1 MHQYIQ
7 AVQDT
12 VPFGGVLP
20 VVVDQLRDGVGPVVE
35 LPVDRREDPVLTWL
49 VRFPRTA
56 VVFVEVPAVA
66 RPMVPIWICASS
78 IAPVMTPRFARIC
91 P

>member
-1 MHQYIQ
+1 LHQCIQ

-12 VPFGGVLP
+12 VPFGGVLL
-20 VVVDQLRDGVGPVVE
+20 VVVDQLRDGVGQVVE

-66 RPMVPIWICASS
+66 RPMVPTA
-78 IAPVMTPRFARIC
+78 TRH
-91 P
+91 